1 MIPNTSKYTPPVS
14 HYIPLVSAIP
24 LRTLSRRLGVKP
36 AWSKAL
42 SRRARRK
49 PVEAGFFQFLVW
61 LLSLPVMWPFIPA
74 QGIDW
79 LRESLDQQATEEQ
92 DVEKR
97 LKEERL
103 SLEMRR
109 EMGEITEA
117 DYKRQMA
124 EIDRKIRE
132 IKGPSK

>member
-1 MIPNTSKYTPPVS
+1 MIPNISKYAPPVS
-14 HYIPLVSAIP
+14 QYIPLVSAIP
-24 LRTLSRRLGVKP
+24 PRTLSRRLGVKP
-36 AWSKAL
+36 AWPKAS

-49 PVEAGFFQFLVW
+49 PVEVGFSQFLVW

-74 QGIDW
+74 QGIEW
-79 LRESLDQQATEEQ
+79 LTKSLDQRAAEEQ
-92 DVEKR
+92 GSEEG
-97 LKEERL
+97 LEEERL

>member
-1 MIPNTSKYTPPVS
+1 MIPNISKYAPPVS
-14 HYIPLVSAIP
+14 QYIPLVSAIP
-24 LRTLSRRLGVKP
+24 PRTLSRRLGVKQ
-36 AWSKAL
+36 AWPKAV

-49 PVEAGFFQFLVW
+49 PVEAGFLQFLAW
-61 LLSLPVMWPFIPA
+61 LLTLPVMWPFIPA

-79 LRESLDQQATEEQ
+79 LTKSLDQQAAEEQ
-92 DVEKR
+92 DMEKG
-97 LKEERL
+97 LEEERL